1 MKPDMGSN
9 HAFVVWGSCV
19 LWVTSVFAIA
29 WSLLLFFCV
38 GDILL
43 MTGTD
48 LVNAFVLLSGI
59 IMLPTNISILCF
71 VANSKKVDYKAK
83 VVCCPLW
90 LSIVWIIIINVAAV
104 ILCIVKIISCQE
116 LTTRYL
122 TDSMQHYR
130 SVPKYKHFM
139 DDLQWSLKC
148 CGLYSYKDWFLHD
161 WYDKIRDYEW
171 DPSLDKDNSLNK
183 RSPSVTDSVPLSCCK
198 SGSCISNYLT
208 ELGTH
213 SINTT
218 GCGPLLH
225 RIVMISMSA
234 HLVMFLLIVVIEII
248 ILKLIMTKERQPENE
263 KKGKHRNSDV
273 RHIMSVK
280 GNFDASSGSCQLN
293 PEDSDELEQP
303 ILEDENTN

>member
-1 MKPDMGSN
+1 MKLAGPN
-9 HAFVVWGSCV
+9 HPFVVWAACL
-19 LWVTSVFAIA
+19 LWLTSMFAIA

-59 IMLPTNISILCF
+59 IMLPTNVSMLCS
-71 VANSKKVDYKAK
+71 VANSRKIDHKAK

-90 LSIVWIIIINVAAV
+90 LSIVWVIIINLTAA
-104 ILCIVKIISCQE
+104 IICMIKIYSCRE
-116 LTTRYL
+116 LTTKYL
-122 TDSMQHYR
+122 TNGMKQYR

-139 DDLQWSLKC
+139 DNLQWSLKC
-148 CGLYSYKDWFLHD
+148 CGLNSYSDWFSHD

-171 DPSLDKDNSLNK
+171 DPSLERRNSIIK
-183 RSPSVTDSVPLSCCK
+183 RSPLVADSVPLSCCK

-208 ELGTH
+208 ELGTY

-218 GCGPLLH
+218 GCGPLLY
-225 RIVMISMSA
+225 RIVMISMNG
-234 HLVMFLLIVVIEII
+234 HLVMFLLIVIIEII
-248 ILKLIMTKERQPENE
+248 ILKLITKKE
-263 KKGKHRNSDV
+263 KELGKVKCKRKTDV

-280 GNFDASSGSCQLN
+280 DNFDASSGSCQLN
-293 PEDSDELEQP
+293 PEDSDEVEQP
-303 ILEDENTN
+303 ILPD